1 MRPKLNTRLDEGFA
15 LGDSTPDR
23 EHSKLRARARH
34 TLFAS
39 PTFNRIHLSIR
50 STRPIVRSDSHS
62 RQQNPRTTT
71 KHCHRND
78 CPSCRGGRGVRA
90 RHGHRIARTAHPPV
104 EGEAVRPRAARS
116 AGAEPPPGP
125 PQTANAQTD
134 PAPVPRLGPRLV
146 TRVVCHVNPVHKVR
160 TRTYLTIHYAY
171 FALCRSVRL

>member
-104 EGEAVRPRAARS
+104 EGEAVRPRAAPVR
-116 AGAEPPPGP
+116 PKRKPRPGP
-125 PQTANAQTD
+125 RVA
-134 PAPVPRLGPRLV
+134 VPRARRLGPTCHASRLSH
-146 TRVVCHVNPVHKVR
+146 CHVNPVHKVR